1 MEYVIGILLLVSF
14 VGLAVYAVRGGNLM
28 MGMLIMGIIWTVL
41 PLIGNTF
48 ATNPEFIAAYPGI
61 TDISFVDAITKV
73 FQSGPEGWGSVLVNV
88 VFGAW
93 FGRVLLQTGIA
104 DALIRKAVELG
115 GDKPVIICVL
125 LSTVTTAIFYI
136 IWCRGSCCD
145 WSDHSSDLDESWY
158 SEDTFY
164 RFFYVKCRSRNVLEP
179 GTYRTVS
186 GILPGR
192 RRKTADHL

>member
-104 DALIRKAVELG
+104 DALIRKAVELVVVKHFCNTLFENSPG
-115 GDKPVIICVL
+115 ISSFKWCFPIIVGMR
-125 LSTVTTAIFYI
+125 TDMIVP
-136 IWCRGSCCD
+136 
-145 WSDHSSDLDESWY
+145 
-158 SEDTFY
+158 
-164 RFFYVKCRSRNVLEP
+164 YVHISV
-179 GTYRTVS
+179 
-186 GILPGR
+186 
-192 RRKTADHL
+192 